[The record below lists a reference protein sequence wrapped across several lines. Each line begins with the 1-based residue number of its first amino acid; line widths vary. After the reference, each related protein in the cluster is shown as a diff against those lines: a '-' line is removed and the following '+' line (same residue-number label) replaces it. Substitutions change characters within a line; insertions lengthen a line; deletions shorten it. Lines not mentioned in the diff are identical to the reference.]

1 MLETLSA
8 ATALQNW
15 TYTVKIVQQ
24 PVRARMCGLGDRDRR
39 PISPPLIVQ
48 LHAYDPTTGR
58 ETPVTDID
66 TTFLI
71 LAADLRSSDAQH
83 DANLVPSSTTS
94 SRAPTISTCSSTAA
108 SPPSRSHTPPSPE
121 FGYPSP
127 ASSQMSP
134 MSTYAPSIAE
144 TAVCSGVAAPASP
157 PLPPPSSTT
166 SAVPTAQPP
175 STTSKKRSRSID
187 DEPQSVVLPLTPAEP
202 PAKRLVRGPSEDS
215 SASCPAKAAAAA
227 AAFIPYV
234 RTRHAAAPEVLPPPL
249 QEVPVERAAADVD
262 ELHEDEAR
270 EAVPNLIGTLHT
282 NAHKLKGVE
291 GGMGVYFVLP
301 DLSVRTEGAFR
312 IRVRLLSI
320 GVRRARCESL
330 SPVVAD
336 AHSDEFRVFSAKK
349 FEGMLDPTPL
359 SQCFAKQG
367 VRIPT
372 RRVTKARAGK
382 ASAATASQAVAAKEE
397 EA

>member
-1 MLETLSA
+1 MLEAFQA
-8 ATALQNW
+8 AMASQNC

-24 PVRARMCGLGDRDRR
+24 PVRARMCGMGDRDRR

-48 LHAYDPTTGR
+48 LFAHDQDTGR
-58 ETPVTDID
+58 ETPVENID

-71 LAADLRSSDAQH
+71 LAADLRSSDARH
-83 DANLVPSSTTS
+83 DANLVNPSHTS
-94 SRAPTISTCSSTAA
+94 SRAPTLSTSSSTAE

-127 ASSQMSP
+127 ASSQTSP
-134 MSTYAPSIAE
+134 RSTYTPSLGGS
-144 TAVCSGVAAPASP
+144 TVCSGLAAPPSP
-157 PLPPPSSTT
+157 PLPPASTAASSL
-166 SAVPTAQPP
+166 SDARALPII
-175 STTSKKRSRSID
+175 SKKRPYVDEARDSI
-187 DEPQSVVLPLTPAEP
+187 VLPPTPAEP
-202 PAKRLVRGPSEDS
+202 PAKRLAHGPSEDE
-215 SASCPAKAAAAA
+215 ATAWPATAAAESS
-227 AAFIPYV
+227 AFIPYA
-234 RTRHAAAPEVLPPPL
+234 RARHAVSIEAPELPPPL
-249 QEVPVERAAADVD
+249 QEMPVEHAV
-262 ELHEDEAR
+262 EHEPDDD
-270 EAVPNLIGTLHT
+270 AVPNLIGTLHT

-291 GGMGVYFVLP
+291 GDTGVYFVLP

-320 GVRRARCESL
+320 GLGRSRSESV

-336 AHSDEFRVFSAKK
+336 ALTDEFRVFSAKK

-372 RRVTKARAGK
+372 RRVAKSRSAKAGAAVVEPGK
-382 ASAATASQAVAAKEE
+382 AKER
-397 EA
+397 